1 MKSKL
6 NSMLLLLTFL
16 LLLILMAWPRD
27 SRSEDTPL
35 LCFPGSDAQR
45 LLRIDEEAPLKD
57 QKIALLEQR
66 VSNLEKENDL
76 LKQQNCHPGEA
87 DRAGQE
93 RGRGLPDRFRERK
106 GTHRS
111 GLEAGRGWETEIELG
126 AYKGYWDWPLLS
138 WDFLSGDKGL

>member
-6 NSMLLLLTFL
+6 SSMLLLLTFL

-45 LLRIDEEAPLKD
+45 LLRIDEEALLKD

-66 VSNLEKENDL
+66 VSNLEKENDF
-76 LKQQNCHPGEA
+76 LKQENIIQEKLTDLAKRKAEVLPGC
-87 DRAGQE
+87 
-93 RGRGLPDRFRERK
+93 L
-106 GTHRS
+106 
-111 GLEAGRGWETEIELG
+111 
-126 AYKGYWDWPLLS
+126 
-138 WDFLSGDKGL
+138 